1 MLNIFPFV
9 GHLYVFFGKT
19 SSQNICPILGA
30 SQVAL
35 VVKNPPTKAE
45 DLTDMEFNPW
55 VRKFPWRRAQDPL
68 WCSCLENPRDSG
80 A

>member
-1 MLNIFPFV
+1 M
-9 GHLYVFFGKT
+9 
-19 SSQNICPILGA
+19 
-30 SQVAL
+30 AL

-80 A
+80 AWQATIHRVARVGHG